1 MKYFYFLLVIILIL
15 PILISCGDYYELS
28 PKDKTDTEWETD
40 GDTEYVVNTASYT
53 YHLSSCYIVKS
64 IKDEN
69 KVVSTDINFIIERQY
84 TPCKRCINE

>member
-1 MKYFYFLLVIILIL
+1 MKRFSFLFILIL
-15 PILISCGDYYELS
+15 VLPILASCTDYHELTS
-28 PKDKTDTEWETD
+28 KDKTDTEWETN
-40 GDTEYVVNTASYT
+40 GDTEYTINTASYT
-53 YHLSSCYIVKS
+53 YHLSSCYIAEN